1 MIFWCRAISFNAI
14 DNICHSVFFFVFFLR
29 SQSILSGGADNQ
41 LIIYDISGGGRR
53 TRSND
58 ME

>member
-1 MIFWCRAISFNAI
+1 MILWCRAMSIDAI
-14 DNICHSVFFFVFFLR
+14 DNICLSVFLFFLR

-53 TRSND
+53 TRSSD

>member
-1 MIFWCRAISFNAI
+1 MIFWCRAISLDAI
-14 DNICHSVFFFVFFLR
+14 DNICHSSFFFFLR

>member
-1 MIFWCRAISFNAI
+1 MIFWCRAICFDAI
-14 DNICHSVFFFVFFLR
+14 DNICHSGFFVFFLR